1 MHNSNGIINTLI
13 QLNLRYLITFL
24 MCLNS
29 AICEA
34 QIINFNFLDLID
46 QSLSDTLTA
55 DDGETTLTVSTTD
68 IWGNQGIAGIMADTD
83 GLKVYKNSLSL
94 FFEFSK
100 DVTLKSFFHDY
111 SYQIDDHI
119 IEFSLGNE
127 TKNLELTS
135 NNYSTEEF
143 PATFDNWVIPANT
156 SLKLTSLDNN
166 VLASQQWASL
176 TVTVVPEPATYA
188 LLLGCG
194 VLGVRLLI
202 RRLAK
207 NTD

>member
-1 MHNSNGIINTLI
+1 M
-13 QLNLRYLITFL
+13 
-24 MCLNS
+24 
-29 AICEA
+29 A
-34 QIINFNFLDLID
+34 QIINFNFFDLID
-46 QSLSDTLTA
+46 QSSSDTLTA

-68 IWGNQGIAGIMADTD
+68 IWGHQGIVGINVDTD
-83 GLKVYKNSLSL
+83 GLKVYKSSLSL

-111 SYQIDDHI
+111 SYQINDHI

-135 NNYSTEEF
+135 INYSTEEF

-156 SLKLTSLDNN
+156 ALTLDNQVGSAN
-166 VLASQQWASL
+166 DQQWTSL

-194 VLGVRLLI
+194 VLGVSLLI
-202 RRLAK
+202 RRRAK